1 MPPADGR
8 DTLDLKQLKALI
20 TVAEVGSVT
29 RAAELLHL
37 VQPAV
42 TRQIRSLEQELG
54 TALFERTRQG
64 MRPTQAGLVVIEHA
78 RRALGELERA
88 RAEVRPSPGM
98 VTGIVTVGLLESTA
112 DLLSGPLVA
121 ALARDQPGIDLRLFT
136 AYSGHLQQWLD
147 RGDLDLTLLY
157 DLDSTPSL
165 NAQPLVREQL
175 WAVAP
180 PSACLRADSPVPFV
194 RVAEHPL
201 IMTAT
206 GHGLRALIDAAA
218 ARAPVDE
225 ARLNA
230 TVQTNS
236 MQVQKR
242 LVLAGH
248 GWTILPGV
256 GIAAEVANGTL
267 SAAPLCEPEV
277 WRSVVLCTPRAGRT
291 SPAVEVVARELT
303 RQVHSAVREDRWPSA
318 QPAARIPPPK

>member
-1 MPPADGR
+1 M
-8 DTLDLKQLKALI
+8 DLKQLRALI

-29 RAAELLHL
+29 RAAEVLRL

-42 TRQIRSLEQELG
+42 TRQIRTLERELG
-54 TALFERTRQG
+54 APLFERTRQG
-64 MRPTQAGLVVIEHA
+64 MRPTQAGTVVIEHA
-78 RRALGELERA
+78 RRALRELEQA

-121 ALARDQPGIDLRLFT
+121 ALARDQPGISLRLFT

-147 RGDLDLTLLY
+147 KGDLDLTLLY

-165 NAQPLVREQL
+165 SAQPLVREQL

-194 RVAEHPL
+194 QVVQYPL
-201 IMTAT
+201 IMPAA
-206 GHGLRALIDAAA
+206 GHALRALIDAAA
-218 ARAPVDE
+218 ARATVDE
-225 ARLNA
+225 AELNIA
-230 TVQTNS
+230 VSTNS
-236 MQVQKR
+236 MQMQKR

-256 GIAAEVANGTL
+256 GIAAEVADGTL

-277 WRSVVLCTPRAGRT
+277 WRQLVLCTPRAGRT

-303 RQVHSAVREDRWPSA
+303 QQVHSAAGQDRWPSA
-318 QPAARIPPPK
+318 QPPARPRPSK